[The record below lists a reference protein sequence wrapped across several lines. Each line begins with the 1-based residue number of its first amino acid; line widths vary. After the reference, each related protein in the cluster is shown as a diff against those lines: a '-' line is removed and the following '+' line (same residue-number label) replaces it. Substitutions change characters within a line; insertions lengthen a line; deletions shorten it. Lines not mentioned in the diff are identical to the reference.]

1 QKRLVWSILA
11 LFVCVAP
18 LALAQHAPAPAPAAP
33 ACPKLNV
40 SAPDTVTSGD
50 EIKITANV
58 TGGDKDVT
66 PTYNWSVSAGSIAS
80 GQGTS
85 VITIDSKE
93 IEAGSTVT
101 ASVDIGGYSPECSLF
116 SSATVNVEKKADKKP
131 TR

>member
-1 QKRLVWSILA
+1 MQKRLMWSTLA
-11 LFVCVAP
+11 LLVCVAP
-18 LALAQHAPAPAPAAP
+18 LVVGQQAPAPAAP
-33 ACPKLNV
+33 PCPKLSV
-40 SAPDTVTSGD
+40 TAPDTVSSGD

-101 ASVDIGGYSPECSLF
+101 ASVDIGGYAPDCSLF
-116 SSATVNVEKKADKKP
+116 SSATVSVEKKAEKKP
-131 TR
+131 AR